1 MFCLQLGQKILIV
14 EILIYI
20 FFTIKDT
27 KLYVPVATLSARD
40 NQKLSKFLR
49 KAFERPVY
57 MNKCKIKR
65 HNKNTTNGFRYFIE
79 SDFVGANTLFV

>member
-49 KAFERPVY
+49 KGFERPVY